1 MSSSAPAPGPPPFL
15 QTARATVWISVSL
28 AAAACGMTMLY
39 LGMRSIME
47 IGGACADGGPFVPA
61 VRCPEGVPFMILG
74 GIWGGIIFMGI
85 YAWQTIKNKVPS
97 FLAFSWSAL
106 FLSLG
111 WNFLE
116 FGLDPPFGEG
126 LEWGWLVCAIL
137 FGLMGG
143 IPLIF
148 AVKPVL
154 RNFFNPKPE
163 PERVKPLPVG
173 QMKARLSNRPKKKRG
188 GGKSSTAAG
197 SPSKTAWATLRD
209 MGTSAAPTTTVA
221 PEEETEA
228 ESMVA
233 ALERLQY
240 LHRSGALSDAE
251 FAAAKAKIIEGE
263 M

>member
-1 MSSSAPAPGPPPFL
+1 L
-15 QTARATVWISVSL
+15 LTTLRATVTIAVPL
-28 AAAACGMTMLY
+28 AGVACGMTMLY

-74 GIWGGIIFMGI
+74 GIWGAIIMLGI
-85 YAWQTIKNKVPS
+85 YVWQTIKNKVPS

-116 FGLDPPFGEG
+116 FGLNPPFGEG
-126 LEWGWLVCAIL
+126 LAWGWLVCAIL

-143 IPLIF
+143 IPLVF

-173 QMKARLSNRPKKKRG
+173 EMRARLASRPKKKGTPRQKPGASPG
-188 GGKSSTAAG
+188 GA
-197 SPSKTAWATLRD
+197 PKTAWATLRD
-209 MGTSAAPTTTVA
+209 MGSPAAAGTTSSAAA
-221 PEEETEA
+221 EDDTEA

-240 LHRSGALSDAE
+240 LHKSGSLTDAE
-251 FAAAKAKIIEGE
+251 FAAAKARIIEGE
-263 M
+263 Q